1 MFKVLVIAYN
11 FPPLGLSGVQRTL
24 KFVKYMKQFD
34 WEPTVVTSDEGNYFA
49 YDESLISEVEKQK
62 IKVIRVGGKRKTQ
75 NTNGHINRKLPNEFF
90 RKIKRRIGQSLFI
103 PDTKK
108 IWAKKALKV
117 TEKLVAQDTFHVL
130 FVTGPPFSI
139 FNTFRKIKSNYRIPL
154 VVDYREVWYDSY
166 FSFYPTPIH
175 RILQKKME
183 YKTLKSAEGIIV
195 SNRKIKESLIKN
207 FKFLTFNDI
216 RIITNGFD
224 PEDFVDITLIPKNN
238 NRMRFFYSG
247 IFSVYNTPKYFFNAF
262 KLLTIEQPDI
272 AKNIELHF
280 AGFLRKVNRNL
291 IKKLNLQEFV
301 YDHGFISHKE
311 ALSKMVSS
319 DVVWLTISDKM
330 KNESILPGK
339 IYEYFAAKKPILAC
353 LPEGAAKIVAQEY
366 PNSFICS
373 SNNSNEIKEI
383 LIKIY
388 KLYSEGNFP
397 QVDDNFLTNYRR
409 DFLTEQLT
417 KFFNQLLKVQEI

>member
-11 FPPLGLSGVQRTL
+11 FPPMGLSGVQRTL
-24 KFVKYMKQFD
+24 KFVKYMKQFGWD
-34 WEPTVVTSDEGNYFA
+34 PTIITSDEDKYFA
-49 YDESLISEVEKQK
+49 FDESLNSEVENQN
-62 IKVIRVGGKRKTQ
+62 INVIRVGGKGINK
-75 NTNGHINRKLPNEFF
+75 NHNVHIDRKLPGEIY
-90 RKIKRRIGQSLFI
+90 RKIKSKIGQSIFL

-117 TEKLVAQDTFHVL
+117 AEKLVAQDTFHVL

-139 FNTFRKIKSNYRIPL
+139 FNSFRKIKCPYRIPL
-154 VVDYREVWYDSY
+154 VVDYRENWYDSP

-216 RIITNGFD
+216 RILTNGFD
-224 PEDFVDITLIPKNN
+224 PEDFKDLIVVPKNN
-238 NRMRFFYSG
+238 NRMKIFYSG

-262 KLLTIEQPDI
+262 KSLTIEQPDI

-280 AGFLRKVNRNL
+280 AGFLRKENQKL

-301 YDHGFISHKE
+301 YDHGFVSHKE

-319 DVVWLTISDKM
+319 DIVWLTISDKM

-353 LPEGAAKIVAQEY
+353 VPEGAAKIVAQEY

-373 SNNSNEIKEI
+373 SNNINEIKEM

-388 KLYSEGNFP
+388 KIYSEGNFT

-417 KFFNQLLKVQEI
+417 KLFNQLLKVQEI